1 MRRLIFALLGAL
13 ALGSVLALA
22 TTAMARDNDDNR
34 GRNQGRTILEF
45 DTMFPVAPPFL
56 SNPVIRGVVGA
67 GAAWKLTSV
76 EGELKTNGKLEI
88 DVRGLVLVS
97 TGQNP
102 AATFRGAVSCLTPD
116 GAGGV
121 ATVNK
126 FTREFPATPTGNAHI
141 EDVIPDLPH
150 PCVAPIVFV
159 VRGNTLVWFA
169 VTGN

>member
-1 MRRLIFALLGAL
+1 MRRIAFALLGAL
-13 ALGSVLALA
+13 ALASVLSLA
-22 TTAMARDNDDNR
+22 TTAIAREDDHKDR
-34 GRNQGRTILEF
+34 EGRTILEF

-56 SNPVIRGVVGA
+56 SSPVIRGVVGA